1 MKTLLC
7 TAAMALALAA
17 GPALAQTTPATNMTA
32 TATTQADLSQQDRDF
47 AKKAAQGGLMEVE
60 LGKLASDKASS
71 QDVKKFGQRMV
82 DDHSKANSQLKQ
94 VAEKKKLDLPS
105 QLSDEHK
112 QMKERLSGLS
122 GEQFDR
128 QYMQEMVK
136 DHKEDVELFR
146 KQAAQGQDA
155 DLKRFASETL
165 PVLEQHLQLAQDIAA
180 GMQPMASA
188 AGGASSTAG
197 QSGAAAGAP
206 GSGATSATPSAS
218 ASKPATTTTTAAAPS
233 SAASSDMKT
242 AAKPGIDSKLGAM
255 TAKEIVGKDVV
266 NADGKEIG
274 EIEDL
279 VIDDNK
285 TVHAVIGVG
294 GFLGIG
300 EKDVLVPFSQLR
312 MGADNA
318 IMMSEATEEDLKKL
332 PEYKKDDY
340 QALPRDR
347 RILER

>member
-17 GPALAQTTPATNMTA
+17 GPALAQTKSATETTA
-32 TATTQADLSQQDRDF
+32 TTTQADLSQQDRDF

-94 VAEKKKLDLPS
+94 VAEKKTLDLPT
-105 QLSDEHK
+105 QLSDAHK

-146 KQAAQGQDA
+146 KQADQGQDA

-165 PVLEQHLQLAQDIAA
+165 PILEQHLQLAQDIAA
-180 GMQPMASA
+180 GMQPTASA
-188 AGGASSTAG
+188 TGGASSTAG
-197 QSGAAAGAP
+197 QSGAAASAP
-206 GSGATSATPSAS
+206 GSSSAAATSSTS
-218 ASKPATTTTTAAAPS
+218 ASKPVTTTTT
-233 SAASSDMKT
+233 AASSDMKT
-242 AAKPGIDSKLGAM
+242 PAKPEIDSKLGAM

-266 NADGKEIG
+266 NANGKEIG

-312 MGADNA
+312 IGADNA

-332 PEYKKDDY
+332 PEYKKDNY
-340 QALPRDR
+340 EALPRDR